1 MRALSFLRPP
11 LAQRDADSAPTW
23 QWFWPVLAAGLALR
37 LTGAVGSD
45 WVMRPDALM
54 QYLEQAHRLVFGYG
68 FVPWEFRY
76 GARTWLIPV
85 IPAAPLWLAKT
96 LGWESPAIYIPLVNS
111 WNALISMA
119 IPLGMFFYCRR
130 MAGETAAR
138 WALVFGCFW
147 HEFIVFAPQA
157 LAECYSAA
165 CIFSAVA
172 LAFGRPQ
179 KWRLLPAGFLLG
191 LALAIRPPY
200 APLVAVLGMFWLAT
214 LPRWLW
220 IFPLAGGAG
229 GLLLWGLVDYLTWGG
244 WWASLINNLQFNK
257 IVFASWGERPPYLNF
272 VFLLYSSA
280 GLAAV
285 VALLSFMDW
294 RRHAPLLLLSA
305 AAMAAHV
312 NVFNQEYTNIF
323 ALLPLLWMLAACIV
337 ARWQAKQKR
346 RAMQC
351 FAAAAILAS
360 GLGLT
365 NKLPHLRHALGGPET
380 ASPLFYKNPDYA
392 RTMLAGEILR
402 KEKTVAIFWDV
413 ARFGQGM
420 GGYYHLHH
428 KAPVYFTGD
437 ALHLRRIEES
447 GQPTHALF
455 SHIVSARSPSPEG
468 FAPQALS
475 DFFIYRNKNMSQ
487 VAPLPGYALD
497 VHDNFYVNLVEKP
510 AKEAGIV
517 LPDAPLT
524 LLK

>member
-37 LTGAVGSD
+37 LVGAVGGD

-76 GARTWLIPV
+76 GARTWLIPA

-111 WNALISMA
+111 WNALLSMA

-138 WALVFGCFW
+138 WALMFGCFW

-165 CIFSAVA
+165 CIFAAVA
-172 LAFGRPQ
+172 LVFGDWKQR
-179 KWRLLPAGFLLG
+179 RRLLLPAGFLLG
-191 LALAIRPPY
+191 LALAIRPHY
-200 APLVAVLGMFWLAT
+200 APVIAIVGMLWLAT
-214 LPRWLW
+214 LPRRLW

-229 GLLLWGLVDYLTWGG
+229 GLLFWGLVDYLTWGG
-244 WWASLINNLQFNK
+244 WWSSTPAYVEFNN
-257 IVFASWGERPPYLNF
+257 ISFAVKQKPFYLNLAA
-272 VFLLYSSA
+272 LLIASA
-280 GLAAV
+280 GLAAAIV
-285 VALLSFMDW
+285 FLSLMNW
-294 RRHAPLLLLSA
+294 RRHVPLLLMSA
-305 AAMAAHV
+305 AVLATHT
-312 NVFNQEYTNIF
+312 NSLHQEYTNIF
-323 ALLPLLWMLAACIV
+323 ILLPILWMLAACLV
-337 ARWQAKQKR
+337 AQWREKR
-346 RAMQC
+346 RAIQC

-365 NKLPHLRHALGGPET
+365 NKLPHLWHVLGGSET

-392 RTMLAGEILR
+392 RAMLAGEILR
-402 KEKTVAIFWDV
+402 KEKTAAIFWDV

-428 KAPVYFTGD
+428 KAPVYFSGD

-447 GQPTHALF
+447 GRPTHALF

-468 FAPQALS
+468 FAPQVLS

-487 VAPLPGYALD
+487 VAPLPDYALD
-497 VHDNFYVNLVEKP
+497 VHDNFYVNLIEKP
-510 AKEAGIV
+510 AKEAGIS